1 MSLSAEFIN
10 IDIGIQN
17 SFLLDAV
24 GVESV
29 AARVEAGGGVLG
41 HQLEADAAFLEQWF
55 VAGCKS
61 QRQN

>member
-1 MSLSAEFIN
+1 
-10 IDIGIQN
+10 
-17 SFLLDAV
+17 
-24 GVESV
+24 VESV

-55 VAGCKS
+55 VTGCKS